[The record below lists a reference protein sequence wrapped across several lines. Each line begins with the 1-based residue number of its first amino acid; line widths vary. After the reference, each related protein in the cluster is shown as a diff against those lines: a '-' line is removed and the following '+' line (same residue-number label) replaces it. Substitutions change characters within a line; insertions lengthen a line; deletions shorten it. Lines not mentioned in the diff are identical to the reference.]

1 MLWPFK
7 VNGLRLAHLVHYV
20 RSLGRKWL
28 RSFCFGDKTYG
39 RAVGYAGPFR
49 PEGFPENEI
58 GWTIWNEIDEGNGF
72 AEEATRS
79 VLDYCRE
86 DLGWTE
92 IVSYIDPSLSRAV
105 SFAVKMG
112 AVLDAAASKPAWE
125 QDALVYRYLK

>member
-1 MLWPFK
+1 MDSAWRIWCIWCIMYGHWV
-7 VNGLRLAHLVHYV
+7 VNGYGVFVLETET
-20 RSLGRKWL
+20 
-28 RSFCFGDKTYG
+28 DG

-92 IVSYIDPSLSRAV
+92 IVSYIVPSLSRAV
-105 SFAVKMG
+105 SFAIKMG

-125 QDALVYRYLK
+125 PDALVYRYLK